1 MPKAKGRSYRP
12 VGVVEVPCLRTVPST
27 SPFAPNR
34 ADAVPAFAQR
44 PPRRSHHVTVPLVEP
59 GRAATA
65 VISCVPPPV
74 SAIRAGSGGLAAET
88 AGAAGTA
95 QINRRETDAT
105 APAARAVRM
114 AQTVDGGSGNGS

>member
-34 ADAVPAFAQR
+34 ASAAPAFAQR

-74 SAIRAGSGGLAAET
+74 SAIRAGSGALAAET
-88 AGAAGTA
+88 TGAAETAGTA
-95 QINRRETDAT
+95 QINRREADAT

-114 AQTVDGGSGNGS
+114 AQTVDGGSG